1 MVLYRRKKLYG
12 RFYIFTAPP
21 MIDYITRLDKD
32 KSLIEQSNK
41 LPYIAEWEFP
51 RERVQLGEY
60 QAIKIYK
67 TKLKVYKVCARS
79 CIEP

>member
-1 MVLYRRKKLYG
+1 
-12 RFYIFTAPP
+12 
-21 MIDYITRLDKD
+21 MIDYITRLDED

-60 QAIKIYK
+60 QDI
-67 TKLKVYKVCARS
+67 KVYIKQN
-79 CIEP
+79 